1 MGSNH
6 KENIVELFYTQM
18 TLSHYVLEFQELKSS
33 SISCIDMEDL
43 EKLINLFLFVLKEA
57 TVQNLLKL
65 LMTSL
70 TLFQNM
76 ILNI

>member
-18 TLSHYVLEFQELKSS
+18 TLSHYVLEHQGLKSS

-70 TLFQNM
+70 TLFPNM

>member
-6 KENIVELFYTQM
+6 KENIVELFYTQL
-18 TLSHYVLEFQELKSS
+18 TLSHYVLEHQGLKSS

>member
-1 MGSNH
+1 
-6 KENIVELFYTQM
+6 
-18 TLSHYVLEFQELKSS
+18 
-33 SISCIDMEDL
+33 MEDL
-43 EKLINLFLFVLKEA
+43 EKLINLFLFALKEA

-70 TLFQNM
+70 ALFPNM

>member
-70 TLFQNM
+70 ALFPNM

>member
-18 TLSHYVLEFQELKSS
+18 TLSHYVLEIQGLKSS

-43 EKLINLFLFVLKEA
+43 EKLINLFLFALKEA

-70 TLFQNM
+70 ALFPNM